1 MANPP
6 TSLRRG
12 TATNRRENVGQRTGR
27 GAVVAVKQLFVA
39 ETGAFYTI
47 LGVTLFLVVFGVV
60 MVLSSSSVE
69 QYAATHDFFGAFT
82 RQGLYAIIGV
92 PLMLIA
98 SRLPV
103 RFWRKWAMR
112 IVLVGLFVQA
122 LVVLTPLGYSIQGNR
137 NWIRLGSFTAQPS
150 EILKL
155 ALVLGIGAIIYA
167 KRDKLHDW
175 REVFVPIGLASLAS
189 IGLVLVGGDQGTA
202 MIMMILVFG
211 ALFVGGARL
220 RHLGVGVLALA
231 VIVPFVTASSS
242 SRGDRIGA
250 WLSGC
255 TNASQYQDLCWQPT
269 HGMWALSSGGIFG
282 VGLGNSKA
290 KWSWLPEADNDYI
303 FAIIGEELGLI
314 GAIVVLALFVVL
326 AIGFIKVIRTSRD
339 PFVRTV
345 TGGVLAWIIGQA
357 FVNIA
362 VVLGLLPVLG
372 VPLPLISAGGSA
384 LIMTLVAI
392 GVVLSFAR
400 EAPAAAETRLSGDL
414 RGTAADRSARAAAQR
429 AATAPTQRSAAG
441 AAQRAADRA
450 AQRSAG
456 SRR

>member
-1 MANPP
+1 MT
-6 TSLRRG
+6 TSTQNAARR
-12 TATNRRENVGQRTGR
+12 TN
-27 GAVVAVKQLFVA
+27 GAVVAVKNVFVA
-39 ETGAFYTI
+39 ESSSFYTI

-69 QYAATHDFFGAFT
+69 QYKETHDFFGAFT
-82 RQGLYAIIGV
+82 RQGMYAVIGV

-103 RFWRKWAMR
+103 AFWRKWAMW
-112 IVLVGLFVQA
+112 IVGVGLVVQA

-137 NWIRLGSFTAQPS
+137 NWIRVGSFTAQPS

-155 ALVLGIGAIIYA
+155 ALVLGIGAIMYV
-167 KRDKLHDW
+167 KRDKLDDW
-175 REVFVPIGLASLAS
+175 KEVFVPVGIASLLS

-211 ALFVGGARL
+211 SLFVGGARL
-220 RHLGVGVLALA
+220 RHLLVGVIGLA
-231 VIVPFVTASSS
+231 VLLPFVTMASSS
-242 SRGDRIGA
+242 RSSRISA

-255 TNASQYQDLCWQPT
+255 TDTSQYQDLCWQPV
-269 HGMWALSSGGIFG
+269 HGMWALASGGVFG

-314 GAIVVLALFVVL
+314 GAVVVLALFVVL
-326 AIGFIKVIRTSRD
+326 AIGMIKVIRLSND

-345 TGGVLAWIIGQA
+345 TGGVLAWVIGQA
-357 FVNIA
+357 LVNIG

-400 EAPAAAETRLSGDL
+400 ELPGKHDLTRTTDL
-414 RGTAADRSARAAAQR
+414 RN
-429 AATAPTQRSAAG
+429 
-441 AAQRAADRA
+441 
-450 AQRSAG
+450 G
-456 SRR
+456 SLR